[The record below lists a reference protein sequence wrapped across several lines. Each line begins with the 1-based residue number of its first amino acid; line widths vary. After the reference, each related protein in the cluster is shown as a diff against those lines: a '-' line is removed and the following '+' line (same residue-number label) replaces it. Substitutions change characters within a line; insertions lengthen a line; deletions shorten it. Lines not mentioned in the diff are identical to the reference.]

1 VHLDPAAPPL
11 WPVYDRGALALGQ
24 RIAGPAIVEERETT
38 LVVPRGW
45 TAEVHP
51 TGAVVARRE
60 G

>member
-1 VHLDPAAPPL
+1 PAAPPL

-51 TGAVVARRE
+51 TTAVLARRE